1 MDSRYNDST
10 ILPDTPHLSLPSL
23 KKPARF
29 HPYDRK
35 HPEDDSTNDLFG
47 EIPTLF
53 PPNPTSTTTTTTTDA
68 DDADDDD
75 ISASAAAAADAV
87 GFTESVPDDDEI
99 LADFIHDDS
108 LQGPT
113 PPSSPLAS
121 FDDDPLDDDFV
132 LFP

>member
-10 ILPDTPHLSLPSL
+10 ILPDTPHLSLPPL

-53 PPNPTSTTTTTTTDA
+53 PPNPISTFSTATTDA
-68 DDADDDD
+68 DDD
-75 ISASAAAAADAV
+75 AAAAADAL
-87 GFTESVPDDDEI
+87 GFTESVPDDDDI

-121 FDDDPLDDDFV
+121 FDDDPVDDDFV